1 MMDIELAIHYTKT
14 LLKPFEGLRLK
25 PYLCSAGVATIGWG
39 STFYEDG
46 RRVKLSDPAITEERA
61 EELLDHMIGSV
72 FMPKVI
78 ELCPGIETPQQL
90 GALTDFAFNVGV
102 NALKNSTLRKK
113 VNTEDWEGAKKEIL
127 KWNKGGGKVLSGL
140 TKRRIAESR
149 LL

>member
-1 MMDIELAIHYTKT
+1 MDIELAIHYTKM
-14 LLKPFEGLRLK
+14 LLKPFEGLRLQ
-25 PYLCSAGVATIGWG
+25 PYLCASGVATIGWG

-46 RRVKLSDPAITEERA
+46 RRVKLSDPSITAERA
-61 EELLDHMIGSV
+61 EELLDYMIGSV

-113 VNTEDWEGAKKEIL
+113 ANAGDWEGAKKEIL

-140 TKRRIAESR
+140 TKRRISESI